1 MKRLLITSLFLF
13 GVLNVYA
20 DTDNT
25 INAINESELSATFIS
40 ISNEWSKSLV
50 DYILKRAEEGDADAQ
65 ASAAFLYMQDKF
77 VEKEYNTAY
86 SWARKGAKQKSAYA
100 QYALGICH
108 YAGRG
113 VKQNY
118 KKAVKYFKLAQKQGL
133 KEAIFTMGALYLEG
147 EYLKKDIDL
156 GLATVQGDIQ
166 KMVFVLI

>member
-20 DTDNT
+20 DTDDT
-25 INAINESELSATFIS
+25 INESELSATLID
-40 ISNEWSKSLV
+40 ISNELGKSLT
-50 DYILKRAEEGDADAQ
+50 DYILKRAEEGDADSQ
-65 ASAAFLYMQDKF
+65 ASAAFLYMQGKF
-77 VEKEYNTAY
+77 VETDYKAAY
-86 SWARKGAKQKSAYA
+86 SWARKGAKKKSAYA

-113 VKQNY
+113 VKQNF

-147 EYLKKDIDL
+147 E
-156 GLATVQGDIQ
+156 
-166 KMVFVLI
+166 